1 MLSRISGQIGSVTL
15 PPLRE
20 RDWPMPLKLCRIQN
34 YQNLLM
40 NRIQTRIPVEYEWVL
55 VPALCG
61 DCGVLSGTNK
71 PEKRLRRRNPRVPK
85 SSQNISNPTEKVQVG
100 TDVSDQL
107 VDVII
112 RRRQYYSRRKR
123 ISQER

>member
-71 PEKRLRRRNPRVPK
+71 PENWLAAKKKSKGPKELSKYLQSNRK
-85 SSQNISNPTEKVQVG
+85 SSG
-100 TDVSDQL
+100 GD
-107 VDVII
+107 
-112 RRRQYYSRRKR
+112 
-123 ISQER
+123 

>member
-1 MLSRISGQIGSVTL
+1 MLRRISGQIGSVTL

-71 PEKRLRRRNPRVPK
+71 PENCKAAKNKSKGPKELSKYLQSNRK
-85 SSQNISNPTEKVQVG
+85 SSGEARCFGENDS
-100 TDVSDQL
+100 
-107 VDVII
+107 
-112 RRRQYYSRRKR
+112 
-123 ISQER
+123 